1 MTMKLRTMLRAG
13 SVLAVIFVATVGMR
27 ALRAEAAR
35 GGNHCSRGI
44 KTCTASQVGQPCD
57 PNNLNVICSAQADG
71 SYCCLA
77 YAH

>member
-1 MTMKLRTMLRAG
+1 MRPRTLLRVG
-13 SVLAVIFVATVGMR
+13 SVLALIFVATIGLR
-27 ALRAEAAR
+27 ALGTQAAR
-35 GGNHCSRGI
+35 GGNHCGHGI

-57 PNNLNVICSAQADG
+57 PNNLNVICSAQANG